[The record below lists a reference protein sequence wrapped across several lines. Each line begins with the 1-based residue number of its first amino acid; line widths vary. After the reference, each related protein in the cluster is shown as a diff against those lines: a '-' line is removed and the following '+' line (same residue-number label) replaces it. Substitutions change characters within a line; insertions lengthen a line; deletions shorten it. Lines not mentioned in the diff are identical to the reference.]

1 MLILLNL
8 KLDFTV
14 LSDLDDEEGNAALE
28 EKEALKLQR
37 QMAEQLDD
45 QDFGLDIFKV
55 SKKLLTYGMID
66 QNYVPHPNVRRLG
79 VGFRI
84 GHGTNCFHCRC
95 H

>member
-1 MLILLNL
+1 M
-8 KLDFTV
+8 

-55 SKKLLTYGMID
+55 SKKLLIYGMSD
-66 QNYVPHPNVRRLG
+66 
-79 VGFRI
+79 
-84 GHGTNCFHCRC
+84 
-95 H
+95 